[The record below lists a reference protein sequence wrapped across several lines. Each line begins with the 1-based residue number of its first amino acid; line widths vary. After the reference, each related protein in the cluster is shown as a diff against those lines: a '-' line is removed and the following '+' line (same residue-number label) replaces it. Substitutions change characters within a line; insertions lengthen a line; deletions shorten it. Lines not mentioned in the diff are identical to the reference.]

1 MAKQTVTIKERYRMI
16 QIMQD
21 SSEVVSSANG
31 RERRRWLDGKTFEAI
46 ASECGGGVSA
56 HHLRYA
62 AKEMGWD
69 FEDRRPALS
78 AANMEVITNRLDAV
92 ERDARNEHRNA
103 EAIQGVIK
111 RIDDIEKNVL
121 EVMQKCDQAA
131 ALGDRALHDL
141 AKRVTQVEND
151 QARRVMYE
159 ASQRSSSEQGKPS
172 FKTWIVFSREG
183 DVTKPAAEFIK
194 WFAYRVAA
202 KDQIHSFNDLRR
214 FIAAQKL
221 NRTEHGQKLAQAELA
236 WGEYNKQTNGE

>member
-1 MAKQTVTIKERYRMI
+1 MGKVRKVATFKERMDI
-16 QIMQD
+16 AELLKANTQ
-21 SSEVVSSANG
+21 EVDGNPNL
-31 RERRRWLDGKTFEAI
+31 RRWNEGWSFSRAAETVHKDLND
-46 ASECGGGVSA
+46 
-56 HHLRYA
+56 HHSRYVA
-62 AKEMGWD
+62 REMGWD
-69 FEDRRPALS
+69 FEAPLQLATSTVYGQLK
-78 AANMEVITNRLDAV
+78 
-92 ERDARNEHRNA
+92 AR
-103 EAIQGVIK
+103 V
-111 RIDDIEKNVL
+111 DDIEKNVL
-121 EVMQKCDQAA
+121 KLMEQDEQAA

-221 NRTEHGQKLAQAELA
+221 NRTEHGQKLAQAEIA